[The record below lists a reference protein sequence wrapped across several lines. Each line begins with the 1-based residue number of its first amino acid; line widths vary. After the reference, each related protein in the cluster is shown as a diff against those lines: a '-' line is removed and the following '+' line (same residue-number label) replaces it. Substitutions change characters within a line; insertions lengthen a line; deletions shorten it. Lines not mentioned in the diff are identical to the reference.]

1 MTNSIHSLIR
11 LAFTIALALFLAGA
25 TAKPLR
31 AAPPI
36 WPPPDLA
43 KIIDEGL
50 SKNKEIQSLEAQITS
65 LKEEIPFA
73 GSLAD
78 PRVGIGLLNLPV
90 DTFRFDQEPMT
101 QKQLFIAQKI
111 PWFGKLSLKT
121 QMAVLKAYRQ
131 EAILTA
137 KKLELARQIAAAY
150 FELGFIDSSRK
161 INERLSGMVNRILR
175 MTEIGYAT
183 GQGLHQDVI
192 LAQVEFSK
200 LLDEKIM
207 LGKKYRTLEDKIN
220 ELLNRESFTP
230 VNPPGKMI
238 YPDVKLSVKKLQ
250 AQALKNNPWIKV
262 RESDVKQADL
272 RVELAMKDYWPDM
285 DFKVAYGQ
293 RDEDRTGRDLDDF
306 VSASVVINIP
316 LWKETR
322 QDKKL
327 AASKADRQA
336 AMNSYQ
342 NLIKSLPH
350 KVDAISAEVSYTQ
363 NSYRFMADA
372 MITQAEQL
380 AQSSMAAYQVG
391 KVEFATMIRARIQL
405 LRLELKAE
413 KYLFDI
419 YQKLAELEEII
430 GGSLLLQDVAP
441 SPYCG
446 DN

>member
-1 MTNSIHSLIR
+1 MANSIHFLIR
-11 LAFTIALALFLAGA
+11 LALIIALALFLAGA
-25 TAKPLR
+25 TVKPLR

-50 SKNKEIQSLEAQITS
+50 SQNKEIQSLKLQVTS

-121 QMAVLKAYRQ
+121 QIAVLKAYRQ
-131 EAILTA
+131 EAILMA
-137 KKLELARQIAAAY
+137 KQLELARQIATAY
-150 FELGFIDSSRK
+150 YELGFIAGSRK
-161 INERLSGMVNRILR
+161 INERLAGMVNRILR
-175 MTEIGYAT
+175 MTEIGYAA
-183 GQGLHQDVI
+183 GRGLQQDVI

-200 LLDEKIM
+200 ILDEKIM

-238 YPDVKLSVKKLQ
+238 YPDVRLNVKNLQ
-250 AQALKNNPWIKV
+250 AQALKKNPWIRV

-272 RVELAMKDYWPDM
+272 KIELAMKDYWPDM

-293 RDEDRTGRDLDDF
+293 RDEDFTDRDLDDF

-316 LWKETR
+316 LRNGHQT
-322 QDKKL
+322 
-327 AASKADRQA
+327 
-336 AMNSYQ
+336 
-342 NLIKSLPH
+342 
-350 KVDAISAEVSYTQ
+350 
-363 NSYRFMADA
+363 
-372 MITQAEQL
+372 EQ
-380 AQSSMAAYQVG
+380 Q
-391 KVEFATMIRARIQL
+391 
-405 LRLELKAE
+405 
-413 KYLFDI
+413 
-419 YQKLAELEEII
+419 
-430 GGSLLLQDVAP
+430 
-441 SPYCG
+441 
-446 DN
+446 